1 MPLLL
6 FILFVVAEVNLSSR
20 LAHLLGTAGTWA
32 WLLGA
37 FALGVWLLKRQ
48 GPADLMRR
56 AQQMQPGANPG
67 DALLASL
74 FSMLAAVLLIVPGVL
89 SDLLA
94 LVCLIPSLRHLL
106 LRRWLSRLASS
117 GRFQVFGAAN
127 FQRSHFEAESFKAD
141 GFDAGN
147 VYEHQ
152 GPARVDES
160 APSEPVATLEQPA
173 SDSQSPRK
181 DQ

>member
-6 FILFVVAEVNLSSR
+6 FILFVIAEVSLSSR
-20 LAHLLGTAGTWA
+20 FAHLLGVAGTWA

-48 GPADLMRR
+48 GPAGLMRT

-74 FSMLAAVLLIVPGVL
+74 FTLLAAVLLIIPGIL
-89 SDLLA
+89 SDMLA
-94 LVCLIPSLRHLL
+94 LLCLIPVLRQLL
-106 LRRWLSRLASS
+106 LRRWLTSLAAS
-117 GRFQVFGAAN
+117 GRFQVFGAAH
-127 FQRSHFEAESFKAD
+127 FQRTHFEPESSKTD
-141 GFDAGN
+141 GFDSGN

-152 GPARVDES
+152 GSARVDE
-160 APSEPVATLEQPA
+160 APVALEDA
-173 SDSQSPRK
+173 KSTTQSHRNE
-181 DQ
+181 Q

>member
-1 MPLLL
+1 
-6 FILFVVAEVNLSSR
+6 
-20 LAHLLGTAGTWA
+20 
-32 WLLGA
+32 
-37 FALGVWLLKRQ
+37 
-48 GPADLMRR
+48 MRR

-74 FSMLAAVLLIVPGVL
+74 FTLLAAVLLIIPGIL

-94 LVCLIPSLRHLL
+94 LLCLIPGLRQLL
-106 LRRWLSRLASS
+106 LRRWLTNLAAS

-127 FQRSHFEAESFKAD
+127 FQRTHFEAESFKTESFKAD
-141 GFDAGN
+141 GFDGGN

-152 GPARVDES
+152 GSARVDE
-160 APSEPVATLEQPA
+160 APAALEDA
-173 SDSQSPRK
+173 KSTTQSPRK